1 MEYRKIYIENFGK
14 IKSAE
19 VEIAPFMLFV
29 GDNNSG
35 KSYLTSLIWGLQN
48 YGRTGFFSAKNM
60 KKSQHYS
67 KVFEWISD
75 NIRNAVNEQ
84 YNVKLKEYGVN
95 IQSLINDCL
104 DFEKK
109 SFVKWLFNT
118 DEVSIDKIQVEIPDL
133 ESVEVDFHTIQN
145 KKVLESDGDTTER
158 VEIIMQVIQHKKR
171 SRAVCLASSFDE
183 IYDKHNID
191 FLMSVLCYSI
201 LGMNY
206 AKDTSIYLPA
216 SRTGFM
222 LTKDIINQVG
232 RDNTFNDNQESAVTP
247 FTYSY

>member
-145 KKVLESDGDTTER
+145 KKVLESDGE
-158 VEIIMQVIQHKKR
+158 
-171 SRAVCLASSFDE
+171 
-183 IYDKHNID
+183 
-191 FLMSVLCYSI
+191 
-201 LGMNY
+201 
-206 AKDTSIYLPA
+206 
-216 SRTGFM
+216 
-222 LTKDIINQVG
+222 
-232 RDNTFNDNQESAVTP
+232 
-247 FTYSY
+247 